1 MNEDDKPGA
10 SSELEEA
17 ESPDIEEEDTD
28 DEARLAR
35 RMFLRAGLI
44 AGPLALATFT
54 VDRPARAQA
63 TCQPHWCAPGEPCN
77 PVLCGP
83 QICNPFGD

>member
-1 MNEDDKPGA
+1 MSEDKKPGA
-10 SSELEEA
+10 PPDLDEA
-17 ESPDIEEEDTD
+17 ESPDSDDEEELDE
-28 DEARLAR
+28 EARLAR

-63 TCQPHWCAPGEPCN
+63 TCQPHWCSPGEPCN

-83 QICNPFGD
+83 QICNPFD